1 MALVHHLA
9 RGEHPVALQVWI
21 EQSIRLTYV
30 LVPAV
35 ALLIICSPEII
46 DLMFGRQYRSGAPIL
61 VIFPVIL
68 LRRVAEYGV
77 VLRAAGR
84 THDLLVGSSLCG
96 FI

>member
-1 MALVHHLA
+1 MSLVHHLA
-9 RGEHPVALQVWI
+9 RGEHPVALHVWI
-21 EQSIRLTYV
+21 KQLIRLNYV

-35 ALLIICSPEII
+35 AVLIIRSPEII

-61 VIFPVIL
+61 AIVTVIL

-84 THDLLVGSSLCG
+84 TRD
-96 FI
+96 